1 MIRVIFL
8 SLANRRPRNQQQ
20 QTEESAAA
28 AADQEVSGNSSRSGN
43 ERKPEK
49 RWSDTSSTGAGP
61 ESAVAW
67 ASDALPAAEAAEAEA
82 MERRRADHLLCI
94 VPHVS
99 SSFSRTKTFHLR
111 LRTNGDP
118 WWALCKQS
126 PSP

>member
-1 MIRVIFL
+1 MIRVVFL

-20 QTEESAAA
+20 QTEESAAAA

-49 RWSDTSSTGAGP
+49 RWSDTSSTGASP

-67 ASDALPAAEAAEAEA
+67 ASDALPAAEAEA

-99 SSFSRTKTFHLR
+99 SSFSR
-111 LRTNGDP
+111 
-118 WWALCKQS
+118 
-126 PSP
+126 